1 MYKSSMGL
9 WFRVV
14 PVLELCVYINVQF
27 WLTLLAT
34 ASEYCCV
41 AAGMVVYRECRVLY
55 MAAWQLEGVLLLNH
69 HTGSCSNPG
78 QVEVVPMLIA
88 VQVRVSV

>member
-27 WLTLLAT
+27 WVTLLAT

-41 AAGMVVYRECRVLY
+41 AAGTVVYRECRV
-55 MAAWQLEGVLLLNH
+55 
-69 HTGSCSNPG
+69 
-78 QVEVVPMLIA
+78 
-88 VQVRVSV
+88 